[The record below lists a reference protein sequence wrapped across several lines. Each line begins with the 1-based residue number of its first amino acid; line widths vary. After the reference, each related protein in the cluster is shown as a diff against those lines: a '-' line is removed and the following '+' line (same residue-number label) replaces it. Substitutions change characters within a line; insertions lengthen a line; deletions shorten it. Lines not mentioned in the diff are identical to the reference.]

1 MRHILG
7 TATLVSALLGGLL
20 GCEHHGKPQPAAQRQ
35 PTDQDVESAR
45 LSAEPHTKAAWLN
58 AVHLD
63 SAADLEQLRATNPD
77 HYARAVRIL
86 AAGVQ
91 LCGPGKPKLQNVDAQ
106 NISCSHLLLTSN
118 PPKSR
123 LDFVLDNTQYVAI
136 VTMVAASPDNH
147 VTEPQLPKR

>member
-1 MRHILG
+1 MRLNFHLSSSAMRNLIIAAAFVCG
-7 TATLVSALLGGLL
+7 SALSRAGADSG
-20 GCEHHGKPQPAAQRQ
+20 
-35 PTDQDVESAR
+35 
-45 LSAEPHTKAAWLN
+45 WLD

-91 LCGPGKPKLQNVDAQ
+91 LCGPGKPKLQSVDARD
-106 NISCSHLLLTSN
+106 ISCSHLLLTSN

-136 VTMVAASPDNH
+136 VTMAPQSPDNH
-147 VTEPQLPKR
+147 VPERQLPKR